1 MNMKTLNQLLTIVG
15 KVQQVAINN
24 DKLKKINQR
33 NRYEQAE
40 ISAFVEPIQITQRTD
55 HGE

>member
-1 MNMKTLNQLLTIVG
+1 MNMKTLNQLLTIVA
-15 KVQQVAINN
+15 KVQQVAIRN

-40 ISAFVEPIQITQRTD
+40 ISAFIEPTQITERIQ